1 MVQQNFLDLVQIA
14 SMNLKPENLAE
25 IRRDFHRFPELGFKE
40 KRTKAKI
47 AGYLKGLGLD
57 VHCGAGIVG
66 VLRAGE
72 SNKVIGFR
80 ADMDALPI
88 NETNSHDYIS
98 KNTGV
103 MHACGHD
110 GHMAML
116 LGAAHNLSTNANFVG
131 TIIFIFQPNEELGL
145 GAKAMMDEG
154 LLQNFPMQE
163 IYGIHNLPGVP
174 TGEILTRSGIICSSE
189 SLFEIKIKGVGGHS
203 SMPQLG
209 RDTIT
214 IGAEVVQALQTIISR
229 KISSGSG
236 SVVSVTEFISD
247 GQRNVLPG
255 ETILK
260 GDVRTRRPD
269 DRKKIE
275 LYLNQIAGGIASAH
289 DIEIDVFFETEFIE
303 TINHIKPTEAVL
315 KTAKKSGLKIID
327 CKPMSF
333 SEDFAHFSNAVPGC
347 FFLLGNGIDGANNKP
362 LHSSDY
368 DFNDDLLPIGA
379 DFWASL
385 ARNRLSM
392 EGSNSV

>member
-1 MVQQNFLDLVQIA
+1 MALQT
-14 SMNLKPENLAE
+14 ENLRR
-25 IRRDFHRFPELGFKE
+25 IRRDFHRHPELGFQE
-40 KRTKAKI
+40 KRTKRKI
-47 AGYLKGLGLD
+47 ANYLKELGLD
-57 VHCGAGIVG
+57 VQYGSGIIG
-66 VLRAGE
+66 VLRGGDGG
-72 SNKVIGFR
+72 KVIGLR

-88 NETNSHDYIS
+88 QETNTHNYIS

-116 LGAAHNLSTNANFVG
+116 LGAAHRLSSKVNFKG
-131 TIIFIFQPNEELGL
+131 TIVFIFQPNEELGL
-145 GAKAMMDEG
+145 GAKAMIDEG
-154 LLQNFPMQE
+154 LLKNFPIEE

-174 TGEILTRSGIICSSE
+174 TGELLTRSGIICSSE
-189 SLFEIKIKGVGGHS
+189 SLFEIKIRGMGGHS

-209 RDTIT
+209 RDAIT

-229 KISSGSG
+229 RIAPGSG
-236 SVVSVTEFISD
+236 AVVSTTEFISN
-247 GQRNVLPG
+247 GQRNVLAG
-255 ETILK
+255 ETIIK

-275 LYLNQIAGGIASAH
+275 LYLNQIASGIASAH
-289 DIEIDVFFETEFIE
+289 DIEIEVFFETEFIE

-315 KTAKKSGLKIID
+315 RTAKNNGLKITD

-347 FFLLGNGIDGANNKP
+347 FFLLGNGMDGANNKP

-385 ARNRLSM
+385 VKNRLSI
-392 EGSNSV
+392 EG

>member
-1 MVQQNFLDLVQIA
+1 
-14 SMNLKPENLAE
+14 MNLKSENLVE

-40 KRTKAKI
+40 KRTKDKI
-47 AGYLKGLGLD
+47 IGYLKELGLD
-57 VHCGAGIVG
+57 VHSGAGIVG
-66 VLRAGE
+66 VLRSGE
-72 SNKVIGFR
+72 GNKVIGLR

-88 NETNSHDYIS
+88 RETNTHDYVS
-98 KNTGV
+98 NNTGV

-116 LGAAHNLSTNANFVG
+116 LGAAHKLSTNANFSG
-131 TIIFIFQPNEELGL
+131 TIVFIFQPNEELGL

-154 LLQNFPMQE
+154 LLENFPIQE

-174 TGEILTRSGIICSSE
+174 TGELLTRSGIICSSE
-189 SLFEIKIKGVGGHS
+189 SLFEIKIKGMGGHS

-214 IGAEVVQALQTIISR
+214 IGTEVVQALQTIISR
-229 KISSGSG
+229 RVPSGSG
-236 SVVSVTEFISD
+236 AVVSVTEFISN

-260 GDVRTRRPD
+260 GDVRTRLPD

-275 LYLNQIAGGIASAH
+275 LYLNQISNGIASAH
-289 DIEIDVFFETEFIE
+289 DIEIEVSFETEFIE
-303 TINHIKPTEAVL
+303 TINHIKPTEAVI
-315 KTAKKSGLKIID
+315 KTAKKSGLKITD

-362 LHSSDY
+362 LHSSDF

-379 DFWASL
+379 NFWANL
-385 ARNRLSM
+385 ARNRLSTQ
-392 EGSNSV
+392 GSSSA

>member
-1 MVQQNFLDLVQIA
+1 MALQT
-14 SMNLKPENLAE
+14 ENLRR
-25 IRRDFHRFPELGFKE
+25 IRRDFHRHPELGFQE
-40 KRTKAKI
+40 KRTKSKI
-47 AGYLKGLGLD
+47 ADYLKELGLD
-57 VHCGAGIVG
+57 VQYGSGIIG
-66 VLRAGE
+66 VLRGGDGG
-72 SNKVIGFR
+72 KVIGLR

-88 NETNSHDYIS
+88 QETNTHNYIS

-116 LGAAHNLSTNANFVG
+116 LGAAYRLSSNVNFKG
-131 TIIFIFQPNEELGL
+131 TIVFIFQPNEELGL
-145 GAKAMMDEG
+145 GAKAMIDEG
-154 LLQNFPMQE
+154 LLKNFPIEE
-163 IYGIHNLPGVP
+163 IYGIHNIPGVP
-174 TGEILTRSGIICSSE
+174 TGELLTRTGIICSSE
-189 SLFEIKIKGVGGHS
+189 SLFEIKIRGMGGHS

-209 RDTIT
+209 RDAIT

-229 KISSGSG
+229 RIASGSG
-236 SVVSVTEFISD
+236 AVVSTTEFISN
-247 GQRNVLPG
+247 GQRNVLAG
-255 ETILK
+255 ETIIK

-275 LYLNQIAGGIASAH
+275 LYLNQIASGIASAH
-289 DIEIDVFFETEFIE
+289 DIEIEVFFETEFIE

-315 KTAKKSGLKIID
+315 KTAKNSGLKITD

-347 FFLLGNGIDGANNKP
+347 FFLLGNGMDGANNKP

-379 DFWASL
+379 VFWANFVK
-385 ARNRLSM
+385 NRLST
-392 EGSNSV
+392 EG

>member
-1 MVQQNFLDLVQIA
+1 
-14 SMNLKPENLAE
+14 MNLKSENLAE
-25 IRRDFHRFPELGFKE
+25 IRRDFHKFPELGFQE
-40 KRTKAKI
+40 KRTKDKI
-47 AGYLKGLGLD
+47 TSYLKELGLD

-66 VLRAGE
+66 VLRSGE
-72 SNKVIGFR
+72 GSKVIGLR

-88 NETNSHDYIS
+88 RETSTHDYVS
-98 KNTGV
+98 NNTGV

-116 LGAAHNLSTNANFVG
+116 LGAAHKLSKNANFSG
-131 TIIFIFQPNEELGL
+131 TIVFIFQPNEELGL

-154 LLQNFPMQE
+154 LLEKFPIQE

-174 TGEILTRSGIICSSE
+174 TGELLTRSGVICSSE
-189 SLFEIKIKGVGGHS
+189 SLFEIKIKGMGGHS

-209 RDTIT
+209 RDAIT
-214 IGAEVVQALQTIISR
+214 IGTELIQALQTIISR
-229 KISSGSG
+229 RIASGSG
-236 SVVSVTEFISD
+236 AVVSVTEFISN

-255 ETILK
+255 ETIVK
-260 GDVRTRRPD
+260 GDVRTRRPN

-275 LYLNQIAGGIASAH
+275 LYLNQISNGIASAH
-289 DIEIDVFFETEFIE
+289 DIEIEVSFETEFIE

-315 KTAKKSGLKIID
+315 KTAKKSGLKITD

-347 FFLLGNGIDGANNKP
+347 FFFLGNGIDGANSKP

-385 ARNRLSM
+385 AKNCLSK
-392 EGSNSV
+392 EESNSV

>member
-1 MVQQNFLDLVQIA
+1 
-14 SMNLKPENLAE
+14 MNLKSENLVE

-40 KRTKAKI
+40 KRTKDKI
-47 AGYLKGLGLD
+47 IGYLKELGLD
-57 VHCGAGIVG
+57 VHSGAGIVG
-66 VLRAGE
+66 VLRSGGGR
-72 SNKVIGFR
+72 KVIGLR

-88 NETNSHDYIS
+88 RETNTHDYVS
-98 KNTGV
+98 NNTGV

-116 LGAAHNLSTNANFVG
+116 LGAAHKLSTNANFSG
-131 TIIFIFQPNEELGL
+131 TIVFIFQPNEELGL

-154 LLQNFPMQE
+154 LLENFPIQE

-174 TGEILTRSGIICSSE
+174 TGELLTRSGVICSSE
-189 SLFEIKIKGVGGHS
+189 SLFEIKIKGMGGHS

-209 RDTIT
+209 RDAIT
-214 IGAEVVQALQTIISR
+214 IGSEVVQALQTIISR
-229 KISSGSG
+229 RIGSGSG
-236 SVVSVTEFISD
+236 AVVSVTEFISN

-260 GDVRTRRPD
+260 GDVRTRRLD

-275 LYLNQIAGGIASAH
+275 LFLNQISNGIASAH
-289 DIEIDVFFETEFIE
+289 DIEIEVSFETEFIE

-315 KTAKKSGLKIID
+315 KTAKKSGLKITD

-385 ARNRLSM
+385 AKNCLSK
-392 EGSNSV
+392 EESNSV

>member
-1 MVQQNFLDLVQIA
+1 
-14 SMNLKPENLAE
+14 MNLKPENLAE
-25 IRRDFHRFPELGFKE
+25 IRRDFHRFPELGFQE
-40 KRTKAKI
+40 KRTKEKI
-47 AGYLKGLGLD
+47 ASYLKELGLD
-57 VHCGAGIVG
+57 VHYGVGIVG

-72 SNKVIGFR
+72 GNKVIGLR

-88 NETNSHDYIS
+88 HETNTHDYIS

-116 LGAAHNLSTNANFVG
+116 LGAAHKLSTNANFGG
-131 TIIFIFQPNEELGL
+131 TIVFIFQPNEELGL

-154 LLQNFPMQE
+154 LLENFPIQE
-163 IYGIHNLPGVP
+163 IYGIHNLPGVQ
-174 TGEILTRSGIICSSE
+174 TGTLLTRPGLICSSE
-189 SLFEIKIKGVGGHS
+189 SLFEIKIKGMGGHS

-214 IGAEVVQALQTIISR
+214 IGAELVQTLQTIISR
-229 KISSGSG
+229 KLASGSG
-236 SVVSVTEFISD
+236 AVVSVTEFISD

-260 GDVRTRRPD
+260 GDVRTRLPD

-275 LYLNQIAGGIASAH
+275 LYLNQIASGVASAH
-289 DIEIDVFFETEFIE
+289 DINIDVFFETEFVE
-303 TINHIKPTEAVL
+303 TINHPIPTEAVL
-315 KTAKKSGLKIID
+315 KTAKRIGLKTNE
-327 CKPMSF
+327 CEPMSF
-333 SEDFAHFSNAVPGC
+333 SEDFSHFSNSVPGC
-347 FFLLGNGIDGANNKP
+347 FFLLGNGTNGANNKP
-362 LHSSDY
+362 LHSNDY
-368 DFNDDLLPIGA
+368 DFNDALLPIGS

-385 ARNRLSM
+385 AKNRLSM

>member
-1 MVQQNFLDLVQIA
+1 
-14 SMNLKPENLAE
+14 MNLKPENLAE

-40 KRTKAKI
+40 KKTKDKI
-47 AGYLKGLGLD
+47 AGYLKELGLD
-57 VHCGAGIVG
+57 VHYGAGIVG

-72 SNKVIGFR
+72 GSKVIGLR

-88 NETNSHDYIS
+88 QETSSHDYIS
-98 KNTGV
+98 ENTGV

-116 LGAAHNLSTNANFVG
+116 LGAAHKLSTNANFVG
-131 TIIFIFQPNEELGL
+131 TIVFIFQPNEELGL

-154 LLQNFPMQE
+154 LLEKFPIQE
-163 IYGIHNLPGVP
+163 IYGINNLPDIP
-174 TGEILTRSGIICSSE
+174 TGELLTRPGLICSSE
-189 SLFEIKIKGVGGHS
+189 SLFEMKIKGTGSHS

-214 IGAEVVQALQTIISR
+214 IGAEIVQAIQAIISR

-236 SVVSVTEFISD
+236 AVVSVTEFISN
-247 GQRNVLPG
+247 GQRNVLSG

-260 GDVRTRRPD
+260 GDVRTRQID

-275 LYLNQIAGGIASAH
+275 IYLNQIAEGIATAH
-289 DIEIDVFFETEFIE
+289 EIKIEVTFETEFIE

-315 KTAKKSGLKIID
+315 KTAKNSGLKVTK
-327 CKPMSF
+327 CEPMSF

-347 FFLLGNGIDGANNKP
+347 FFLLGNGIIGANNKP

-368 DFNDDLLPIGA
+368 DFNDDLLSIGS
-379 DFWASL
+379 DFWVSL
-385 ARNRLSM
+385 AKNRLST
-392 EGSNSV
+392 EG

>member
-1 MVQQNFLDLVQIA
+1 
-14 SMNLKPENLAE
+14 MNLKPENLAE
-25 IRRDFHRFPELGFKE
+25 IRRDFHRFPELGFQE
-40 KRTKAKI
+40 KRTKEKI
-47 AGYLKGLGLD
+47 ASYLKELGLD
-57 VHCGAGIVG
+57 VHYGVGIVG

-72 SNKVIGFR
+72 GNKVIGLR

-88 NETNSHDYIS
+88 HETNTHDYIS

-116 LGAAHNLSTNANFVG
+116 LGAAHKLSTNANFSG
-131 TIIFIFQPNEELGL
+131 TIVFIFQPNEELGL

-154 LLQNFPMQE
+154 LLENFPIQE
-163 IYGIHNLPGVP
+163 IYGIHNLPGVQ
-174 TGEILTRSGIICSSE
+174 TGTLLTRPGLICSSE
-189 SLFEIKIKGVGGHS
+189 SLFEIKIKGMGGHS

-214 IGAEVVQALQTIISR
+214 IGAEVVQTLQTIISR
-229 KISSGSG
+229 KLASGSG
-236 SVVSVTEFISD
+236 AVVSVTEFISD

-260 GDVRTRRPD
+260 GDVRTRLPD

-275 LYLNQIAGGIASAH
+275 LYLNQIASGVASAH
-289 DIEIDVFFETEFIE
+289 DIDIDVFFETEFVE
-303 TINHIKPTEAVL
+303 TINHPIPTEAVL
-315 KTAKKSGLKIID
+315 KTAKRIGLKTNE
-327 CKPMSF
+327 CEPMSF
-333 SEDFAHFSNAVPGC
+333 SEDFSHFSNSVPGC
-347 FFLLGNGIDGANNKP
+347 FFLLGNGTNGANNKP
-362 LHSSDY
+362 LHSNDY
-368 DFNDDLLPIGA
+368 DFNDALLPIGS

-385 ARNRLSM
+385 AKNRLSM

>member
-1 MVQQNFLDLVQIA
+1 
-14 SMNLKPENLAE
+14 MNLKLENLAE

-40 KRTKAKI
+40 KRTKEKI
-47 AGYLKGLGLD
+47 AGYLKELGLD
-57 VHCGAGIVG
+57 VHYGVGIVG

-72 SNKVIGFR
+72 GNKVIGLR

-88 NETNSHDYIS
+88 HETNTHDYIS

-116 LGAAHNLSTNANFVG
+116 LGAAYKLSTNANFSG
-131 TIIFIFQPNEELGL
+131 TIVFIFQPNEELGL
-145 GAKAMMDEG
+145 GAKAMMEEG
-154 LLQNFPMQE
+154 LLENFPIQE

-174 TGEILTRSGIICSSE
+174 TGELLTRSGIICSSE
-189 SLFEIKIKGVGGHS
+189 SLFEIKIKGMGGHS
-203 SMPQLG
+203 SMPQVG
-209 RDTIT
+209 QDTIT
-214 IGAEVVQALQTIISR
+214 IGAEMVQALQTIISR
-229 KISSGSG
+229 RIASGSG
-236 SVVSVTEFISD
+236 AVVSVTEFISN

-260 GDVRTRRPD
+260 GDVRTRQPE

-275 LYLNQIAGGIASAH
+275 IYLNQIASGIASAH
-289 DIEIDVFFETEFIE
+289 NIEIEVSFETEFIE

-315 KTAKKSGLKIID
+315 KTAKKSGLKITN

-333 SEDFAHFSNAVPGC
+333 SEDFSHFSNAVPGC
-347 FFLLGNGIDGANNKP
+347 FFLLGNGIRGANNKP

-368 DFNDDLLPIGA
+368 DFNDALLPIGA
-379 DFWASL
+379 DFWTNL
-385 ARNRLSM
+385 AKNRFST

>member
-1 MVQQNFLDLVQIA
+1 
-14 SMNLKPENLAE
+14 MNLKSENLAE
-25 IRRDFHRFPELGFKE
+25 IRRDFHKFPELGFQE
-40 KRTKAKI
+40 KRTKDKI
-47 AGYLKGLGLD
+47 TSYLKELGLD

-66 VLRAGE
+66 VLRSGE
-72 SNKVIGFR
+72 GSKVIGLR

-88 NETNSHDYIS
+88 LETNTHDYVS
-98 KNTGV
+98 NNTGV

-116 LGAAHNLSTNANFVG
+116 LGAAHKLSTNANFSG
-131 TIIFIFQPNEELGL
+131 TIVFIFQPNEELGL

-154 LLQNFPMQE
+154 LLENFPIQE

-174 TGEILTRSGIICSSE
+174 TGELLTRSGVICSSE
-189 SLFEIKIKGVGGHS
+189 SLFEIKIKGMGGHS

-209 RDTIT
+209 RDAIT
-214 IGAEVVQALQTIISR
+214 IGSEVVQALQTIISR
-229 KISSGSG
+229 RLGSGSG
-236 SVVSVTEFISD
+236 AVVSVTEFISN

-275 LYLNQIAGGIASAH
+275 LFLNQISNGIASAH
-289 DIEIDVFFETEFIE
+289 DIEIEVSFETEFIE

-315 KTAKKSGLKIID
+315 KTAKKSGLKITD

-385 ARNRLSM
+385 ARNCLSK
-392 EGSNSV
+392 EEPNSV

>member
-1 MVQQNFLDLVQIA
+1 
-14 SMNLKPENLAE
+14 MNLKPENLAE
-25 IRRDFHRFPELGFKE
+25 IRRDFHRFPELGFQE
-40 KRTKAKI
+40 KRTKEKI
-47 AGYLKGLGLD
+47 ASYLKELGLD
-57 VHCGAGIVG
+57 VHYGVGIVG

-72 SNKVIGFR
+72 GNKVIGLR

-88 NETNSHDYIS
+88 HERTTHDYIS

-116 LGAAHNLSTNANFVG
+116 LGAAHKLSTNANFGG
-131 TIIFIFQPNEELGL
+131 TIVFIFQPNEELGL

-154 LLQNFPMQE
+154 LLENFPIQE

-174 TGEILTRSGIICSSE
+174 TGTLLTRPGLICSSE
-189 SLFEIKIKGVGGHS
+189 SLFEIKIKGMGGHS

-214 IGAEVVQALQTIISR
+214 IGAEVVQTLQTIISR
-229 KISSGSG
+229 KLASGSG
-236 SVVSVTEFISD
+236 AVVSVTEFISD

-260 GDVRTRRPD
+260 GDVRTRLPD

-275 LYLNQIAGGIASAH
+275 LYLNQIASGVASAH
-289 DIEIDVFFETEFIE
+289 DIDIDVFFETEFVE
-303 TINHIKPTEAVL
+303 TINHPIPTEAVL
-315 KTAKKSGLKIID
+315 KTAKRIGLKTNE
-327 CKPMSF
+327 CEPMSF
-333 SEDFAHFSNAVPGC
+333 SEDFSHFSNSVPGC
-347 FFLLGNGIDGANNKP
+347 FFLLGNGTDGANNKP
-362 LHSSDY
+362 LHSNDY
-368 DFNDDLLPIGA
+368 DFNDALLPIGS

-385 ARNRLSM
+385 AKNRLSM
-392 EGSNSV
+392 EGSNSA

>member
-1 MVQQNFLDLVQIA
+1 
-14 SMNLKPENLAE
+14 MNLKPENLIE
-25 IRRDFHRFPELGFKE
+25 IRRDFHKFPELGFQE
-40 KRTKAKI
+40 KRTKEKI
-47 AGYLKGLGLD
+47 ANYLKELGLD
-57 VHCGAGIVG
+57 VHYGVGIVG

-72 SNKVIGFR
+72 GNKVIGLR

-88 NETNSHDYIS
+88 HETNTHDYIS

-116 LGAAHNLSTNANFVG
+116 LGAAHKLSTNANFGG
-131 TIIFIFQPNEELGL
+131 TIVFIFQPNEELGL

-154 LLQNFPMQE
+154 LLENFPIQE

-174 TGEILTRSGIICSSE
+174 TGTLLTRPGLICSSE
-189 SLFEIKIKGVGGHS
+189 SLFEIKIKGMGGHS

-214 IGAEVVQALQTIISR
+214 IGAEVVQTLQTIISR
-229 KISSGSG
+229 KLASGSG
-236 SVVSVTEFISD
+236 AVVSVTEFISD

-260 GDVRTRRPD
+260 GDVRTRLPD

-275 LYLNQIAGGIASAH
+275 LYLNQIASGVAIAH
-289 DIEIDVFFETEFIE
+289 DIEIDVFFETDFVE
-303 TINHIKPTEAVL
+303 TVNHTIPTEAVL
-315 KTAKKSGLKIID
+315 KTAKRSGLKTNE
-327 CKPMSF
+327 CEPMSF

-347 FFLLGNGIDGANNKP
+347 FFLLGNGTNGANNKP

-368 DFNDDLLPIGA
+368 DFNDALLPIGS

-385 ARNRLSM
+385 AKNRLSM

>member
-1 MVQQNFLDLVQIA
+1 
-14 SMNLKPENLAE
+14 MNLKSENLVQ

-40 KRTKAKI
+40 KRTKDKI
-47 AGYLKGLGLD
+47 IGYLKGLGLD
-57 VHCGAGIVG
+57 VHSGAGIVG
-66 VLRAGE
+66 VLRSGE
-72 SNKVIGFR
+72 GNKVIGLR

-88 NETNSHDYIS
+88 RETNTHDYVS
-98 KNTGV
+98 NNTGV

-116 LGAAHNLSTNANFVG
+116 LGAAHKLSTNANFSG
-131 TIIFIFQPNEELGL
+131 TIVFIFQPNEELGL

-154 LLQNFPMQE
+154 LLENFPIQE

-174 TGEILTRSGIICSSE
+174 TGELLTRSGVICSSE
-189 SLFEIKIKGVGGHS
+189 SLFEIKIKGMGGHS

-209 RDTIT
+209 RDAIT
-214 IGAEVVQALQTIISR
+214 IGAEVVLALQTIISR
-229 KISSGSG
+229 RIASGSG
-236 SVVSVTEFISD
+236 AVVSVTEFISN

-275 LYLNQIAGGIASAH
+275 LFLHQITSGIASAH
-289 DIEIDVFFETEFIE
+289 DIEIDVFFTTEFIE

-315 KTAKKSGLKIID
+315 KTAKKSGLKITD

>member
-1 MVQQNFLDLVQIA
+1 
-14 SMNLKPENLAE
+14 MNLKLENLAE

-40 KRTKAKI
+40 KRTKEKI
-47 AGYLKGLGLD
+47 AGYLKELGLD
-57 VHCGAGIVG
+57 VHYGVGIVG

-72 SNKVIGFR
+72 GSKVIGLR

-88 NETNSHDYIS
+88 HETTSHEYIS
-98 KNTGV
+98 ENVGV

-116 LGAAHNLSTNANFVG
+116 LGAAYKLSTNANFSG
-131 TIIFIFQPNEELGL
+131 TIVFIFQPNEELGL
-145 GAKAMMDEG
+145 GAKAMMEEG
-154 LLQNFPMQE
+154 LLENFPIQE

-174 TGEILTRSGIICSSE
+174 TGELLTRSGIICSSE
-189 SLFEIKIKGVGGHS
+189 SLFEIKIKGMGGHS
-203 SMPQLG
+203 SMPQVG
-209 RDTIT
+209 QDTIT
-214 IGAEVVQALQTIISR
+214 IGAEMVQALQTIISR
-229 KISSGSG
+229 RIASGSG
-236 SVVSVTEFISD
+236 AVVSVTEFISN

-260 GDVRTRRPD
+260 GDVRTRQPE

-275 LYLNQIAGGIASAH
+275 IYLNQIASGIASAH
-289 DIEIDVFFETEFIE
+289 NIEIEVSFETEFIE

-315 KTAKKSGLKIID
+315 KTAKKSGLKITN

-333 SEDFAHFSNAVPGC
+333 SEDFSHFSNAVPGC
-347 FFLLGNGIDGANNKP
+347 FFLLGNGIRGANNKP

-368 DFNDDLLPIGA
+368 DFNDALLPIGA
-379 DFWASL
+379 DFWTNL
-385 ARNRLSM
+385 AKNRFST

>member
-1 MVQQNFLDLVQIA
+1 
-14 SMNLKPENLAE
+14 MNLKPENLAE
-25 IRRDFHRFPELGFKE
+25 IRRDFHRFPELGFQE
-40 KRTKAKI
+40 KRTKEKI
-47 AGYLKGLGLD
+47 ASYLKELGLD
-57 VHCGAGIVG
+57 VHYGVGIVG

-72 SNKVIGFR
+72 GNKVIGLR

-88 NETNSHDYIS
+88 HETNTHDYIS

-116 LGAAHNLSTNANFVG
+116 LGAAHKLSTNANFGG
-131 TIIFIFQPNEELGL
+131 TIVFIFQPNEELGL

-154 LLQNFPMQE
+154 LLENFPIQE

-174 TGEILTRSGIICSSE
+174 TGTLLTRPGLICSSE
-189 SLFEIKIKGVGGHS
+189 SLFEIKIKGMGGHS

-214 IGAEVVQALQTIISR
+214 IGAEVVQTLQTIISR
-229 KISSGSG
+229 KLASGSG
-236 SVVSVTEFISD
+236 AVVSVTEFISN

-260 GDVRTRRPD
+260 GDVRTRLPD

-275 LYLNQIAGGIASAH
+275 LYLNQIASGVASAH
-289 DIEIDVFFETEFIE
+289 DIDIDVFFETEFVE
-303 TINHIKPTEAVL
+303 TINHPIPTEAVL
-315 KTAKKSGLKIID
+315 KTAKRIGLKTNE
-327 CKPMSF
+327 CEPMSF
-333 SEDFAHFSNAVPGC
+333 SEDFSHFSNSVPGC
-347 FFLLGNGIDGANNKP
+347 FFLLGNGTDGANNKP
-362 LHSSDY
+362 LHSNDY
-368 DFNDDLLPIGA
+368 DFNDALLPIGS

-385 ARNRLSM
+385 AKNRLSM

>member
-1 MVQQNFLDLVQIA
+1 
-14 SMNLKPENLAE
+14 MNLKSENLVE

-40 KRTKAKI
+40 KRTKDKI
-47 AGYLKGLGLD
+47 IGYLKELGLD
-57 VHCGAGIVG
+57 VHSGAGIVG
-66 VLRAGE
+66 VLRSGE
-72 SNKVIGFR
+72 GSKVIGLR

-88 NETNSHDYIS
+88 RETNTHDYVS
-98 KNTGV
+98 NNTGV

-116 LGAAHNLSTNANFVG
+116 LGAAYKLSTNANFSG
-131 TIIFIFQPNEELGL
+131 TIVFIFQPNEELGL

-154 LLQNFPMQE
+154 LLENFPIQE
-163 IYGIHNLPGVP
+163 IYGMHNLPGVP
-174 TGEILTRSGIICSSE
+174 TGNLLTRSGIICSSE
-189 SLFEIKIKGVGGHS
+189 SIFEIRIKGMGGHS

-209 RDTIT
+209 RDAIT

-229 KISSGSG
+229 RIASGSG
-236 SVVSVTEFISD
+236 AVVSVTEFISN

-260 GDVRTRRPD
+260 GDVRTRQPD

-275 LYLNQIAGGIASAH
+275 LYLNQISNGIASAH
-289 DIEIDVFFETEFIE
+289 DIEIEVSFETEFIE
-303 TINHIKPTEAVL
+303 TNNQIKPTEAVF
-315 KTAKKSGLKIID
+315 KTAKKSGLTVTD

-333 SEDFAHFSNAVPGC
+333 SEDFAHFSNALPGC

-362 LHSSDY
+362 LHSSNY

-379 DFWASL
+379 DFWTNL
-385 ARNRLSM
+385 AKNRLAT
-392 EGSNSV
+392 EESNSV